1 MKAIGKQAK
10 RILQYVWG
18 VQFSLG
24 YITVQG
30 GTPLLVGFTD
40 SDWDDPDDRKS
51 TAGYVFSLGS
61 GPVTWACKKQQAIS
75 LSSTE
80 AEYRATVNASQEALW
95 LRQILSEFGF
105 QQQHLTTLWCDNQ
118 SAIKLAKDP
127 VQHQRNKHI
136 ELHMHFIRKLIHDR
150 VIEVLFFPTEDQ
162 VADIFTKSL
171 TEVKFSKLRSMLGVQ
186 EVVIKGG

>member
-1 MKAIGKQAK
+1 MF
-10 RILQYVWG
+10 V

-30 GTPLLVGFTD
+30 GLLYWLVSLIQIGPMTLMI
-40 SDWDDPDDRKS
+40 RKS

-61 GPVTWACKKQQAIS
+61 GPVTWACKKKQAIS
-75 LSSTE
+75 LSSAE
-80 AEYRATVNASQEALW
+80 AEYQASGKCKSGSLVALTDPFRVWIPAATSDQPLVCN
-95 LRQILSEFGF
+95 
-105 QQQHLTTLWCDNQ
+105 NQ
-118 SAIKLAKDP
+118 SAIKLTKDP
-127 VQHQRNKHI
+127 VQHQHRKHI
-136 ELHMHFIRKLIHDR
+136 DIHMHFIRKLIHDQ
-150 VIEVLFFPTEDQ
+150 VIEVLFFPTKDQ